1 MVGVVAGVVVDE
13 LLGWSVWK
21 NLVIVVVLGL
31 RWVFDFVFLV
41 LFVDFDGG
49 WRRSRV
55 DLLLEMDG
63 AEVMS
68 GSEVVG
74 LLRLVE
80 VGCRGVVERLRPL
93 VVFVTVGSL
102 VGAGDGRGQVV
113 VAVVM
118 GHSSSGGSD
127 VGTVVGT

>member
-31 RWVFDFVFLV
+31 RWVFFLGFPVLVVCFVVSWQRLS
-41 LFVDFDGG
+41 VDMLS
-49 WRRSRV
+49 W
-55 DLLLEMDG
+55 MDG
-63 AEVMS
+63 MS

-102 VGAGDGRGQVV
+102 VGAGDGGGQVV

>member
-31 RWVFDFVFLV
+31 RWVFFFVFLV

-63 AEVMS
+63 AEMMS

-80 VGCRGVVERLRPL
+80 VGCRGVVERSRPL

>member
-1 MVGVVAGVVVDE
+1 VAGVVAGVVVDE

-21 NLVIVVVLGL
+21 KLVIVVVLGL
-31 RWVFDFVFLV
+31 RWVFFFVFLV

>member
-1 MVGVVAGVVVDE
+1 VVGVVAGVVVDE

-31 RWVFDFVFLV
+31 RWVFFFVFLV

-49 WRRSRV
+49 WCRSRV
-55 DLLLEMDG
+55 DLLEMDG

>member
-21 NLVIVVVLGL
+21 NLVIVVLLGL
-31 RWVFDFVFLV
+31 RWVFFLGFPVWVVCFVVSWQRLS
-41 LFVDFDGG
+41 VDMLS
-49 WRRSRV
+49 W
-55 DLLLEMDG
+55 MDG
-63 AEVMS
+63 MP

-93 VVFVTVGSL
+93 VVFVTVGPL
-102 VGAGDGRGQVV
+102 V
-113 VAVVM
+113 
-118 GHSSSGGSD
+118 
-127 VGTVVGT
+127 

>member
-31 RWVFDFVFLV
+31 RWVFFLGFPVLVVCFVVSWQRLS
-41 LFVDFDGG
+41 VDMLS
-49 WRRSRV
+49 W
-55 DLLLEMDG
+55 MDG
-63 AEVMS
+63 MS

-93 VVFVTVGSL
+93 VVFVTVGPL
-102 VGAGDGRGQVV
+102 V
-113 VAVVM
+113 
-118 GHSSSGGSD
+118 
-127 VGTVVGT
+127 

>member
-1 MVGVVAGVVVDE
+1 MAGVVAGAVVDE
-13 LLGWSVWK
+13 LLGWSLWK
-21 NLVIVVVLGL
+21 KLVIVVVLGL
-31 RWVFDFVFLV
+31 RWVFFLGFPV
-41 LFVDFDGG
+41 LFVCFVAS
-49 WRRSRV
+49 WRRLSVDMLSR
-55 DLLLEMDG
+55 MDG
-63 AEVMS
+63 VGMS

-80 VGCRGVVERLRPL
+80 VGCRGVVERLCPL

-102 VGAGDGRGQVV
+102 VGAGDGGGQVV

-118 GHSSSGGSD
+118 GHSGGDGSG